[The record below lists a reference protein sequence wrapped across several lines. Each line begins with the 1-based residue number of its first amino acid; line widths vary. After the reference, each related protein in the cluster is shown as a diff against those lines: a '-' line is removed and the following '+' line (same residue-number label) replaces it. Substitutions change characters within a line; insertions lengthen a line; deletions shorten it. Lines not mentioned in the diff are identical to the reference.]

1 MVEALSCK
9 GEDVFMVGGAN
20 SAGQSAIYF
29 SKYAKT
35 VTLVVRGDS
44 LSKSMSHYLIHQI
57 DKVDNIHV
65 LLNSTV
71 TEVRGENRLEF
82 ITITNTQTRSYKS
95 FHRMDCIY
103 L

>member
-1 MVEALSCK
+1 
-9 GEDVFMVGGAN
+9 MVGGAN

-57 DKVDNIHV
+57 DKQI
-65 LLNSTV
+65 
-71 TEVRGENRLEF
+71 
-82 ITITNTQTRSYKS
+82 
-95 FHRMDCIY
+95 IY
-103 L
+103 MY